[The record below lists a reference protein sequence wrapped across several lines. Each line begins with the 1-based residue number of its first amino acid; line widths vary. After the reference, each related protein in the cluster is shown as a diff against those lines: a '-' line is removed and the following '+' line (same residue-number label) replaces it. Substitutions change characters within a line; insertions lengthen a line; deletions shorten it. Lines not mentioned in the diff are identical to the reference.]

1 MVLLHST
8 VLRPWWKEET
18 IFFLLCNNL
27 KSFFST
33 FEHDNINDI
42 IRVSTNKIWPELNL
56 EFCTQLFKSYKKT
69 FSIFFWL
76 ILKHVKMTLYI

>member
-1 MVLLHST
+1 MKLKKVSALQPEFPRKFANGMVLLHST

-42 IRVSTNKIWPELNL
+42 IRVSTNKIWPD
-56 EFCTQLFKSYKKT
+56 
-69 FSIFFWL
+69 
-76 ILKHVKMTLYI
+76 